1 VARQSSVPCRLF
13 RVIELL
19 RESSWLYPLINI
31 AHILGFILL
40 AGGAML
46 FDLRVLGLS
55 LSRSTSLEIRPLG
68 LHLLPWSVA
77 ATLLVVPTGVLMFA
91 VEAQALIGNRAF
103 LLKVCLLSLAAGNAI
118 AFHTGVGRDWA
129 RWLAGDRPPL
139 AARAHALL
147 SIALWI
153 GIVSCGRMIAYV

>member
-1 VARQSSVPCRLF
+1 MPCRLF

-129 RWLAGDRPPL
+129 RWLAQDRPPL
-139 AARAHALL
+139 AAAAHALL

-153 GIVSCGRMIAYV
+153 AIVSCGRMIAYV